1 MKLFHTHRWP
11 LGLTGLALLLL
22 LVQHWGMMLSNSD
35 DPWIIRSS
43 FQHVLDTASVQGR
56 FWLIPINLMAQIPYL
71 SGNWGVAN
79 TFKMAV
85 NGLVFLGF
93 VMFCARLTTVRTGTL
108 MGLVWLALI
117 DVSPGYYS
125 PFHGFLMMF
134 NLQFAALFFS
144 FYIYLGRLD
153 SDQEHTTIVWPFA
166 LYAFAMLAYEPMF
179 FYSLAFPA
187 MFLYKHL
194 EARQGAMRVSDWW
207 QLAVKFTQRNYP
219 LALLLLAYVVCYFGY
234 RYFQPT
240 SGRGLD
246 MSGNVL
252 DILTTIYKFSIHG
265 FHVQFKPLGN
275 VIPTV
280 STNWNI
286 GLAMTYAGV
295 IALAMLVLIPRME
308 KPDVPQRLYGKAA
321 LAVLLFFVFCP
332 NILLAFVQGYRQWAA
347 EDPHYVGN
355 YFSSFALAMLIT
367 LGVLHLVGGQRAH
380 REKVLFGAVLFLFFS
395 SACDNYVRWSNLAE
409 TNRKDSLLWERAIA
423 QLKTAQFPATR
434 PLVFCAQNAPE
445 KVSGNDL
452 YWSSVLSEILNQ
464 PLTYSSKSMKPDVC
478 TYALD
483 FNTLRF
489 PVAQH

>member
-1 MKLFHTHRWP
+1 M
-11 LGLTGLALLLL
+11 GLALLLL

-35 DPWIIRSS
+35 DPWIVRSS
-43 FQHVLDTASVQGR
+43 FQHILDTASVQGR
-56 FWLIPINLMAQIPYL
+56 FWLIPINLMAQVPYL
-71 SGNWGVAN
+71 SGSWEVAN
-79 TFKMAV
+79 AIKMTV
-85 NGLVFLGF
+85 NGLVLLGF
-93 VMFCARLTTVRTGTL
+93 VMFCARLTTVRTGML

-144 FYIYLGRLD
+144 FYTYLGRLGPD
-153 SDQEHTTIVWPFA
+153 NKRTAIVWPFV

-194 EARQGAMRVSDWW
+194 ETRESAMRVSDWW

-246 MSGNVL
+246 MSGNVQ

-280 STNWNI
+280 SATWNV
-286 GLAMTYAGV
+286 GLALMYAGA
-295 IALAMLVLIPRME
+295 IALAMLLVIPRID
-308 KPDVPQRLYGKAA
+308 KLDFPARLYSRPA
-321 LAVLLFFVFCP
+321 LAVLVFFVFCP
-332 NILLAFVQGYRQWAA
+332 NILLALVAGYRQWAA

-355 YFSSFALAMLIT
+355 YFSSFALAMLVT
-367 LGVLHLVGGQRAH
+367 LGVLHVAGGQRAH

-409 TNRKDSLLWERAIA
+409 TNRKDSLLWKQAIE
-423 QLKTAQFPATR
+423 QLKTQPLPAASA
-434 PLVFCAQNAPE
+434 LVICAQNAPE
-445 KVSGNDL
+445 KVSGDDR
-452 YWSSVLSEILNQ
+452 YWTSMLSEILNQ
-464 PLTYSSKSMKPDVC
+464 PLTYSSKPMKPGVC
-478 TYALD
+478 TYTLD

-489 PVAQH
+489 PVAQR

>member
-1 MKLFHTHRWP
+1 MKHLHTHRWP
-11 LGLTGLALLLL
+11 LVLTGLALVLL

-56 FWLIPINLMAQIPYL
+56 FWLIPINLMAQVPYL
-71 SGNWGVAN
+71 SGSWEVAN
-79 TFKMAV
+79 TFKMAI
-85 NGLVFLGF
+85 NGLVLLGF
-93 VMFCARLTTVRTGTL
+93 VMFCSKLTTVRTGTL

-144 FYIYLGRLD
+144 FYTYLGRLGNGK
-153 SDQEHTTIVWPFA
+153 ERTTIVWPFV

-179 FYSLAFPA
+179 FYALAFPA
-187 MFLYKHL
+187 MYVYRHL
-194 EARQGAMRVSDWW
+194 EARQGALGASDWL

-246 MSGNVL
+246 MSGNML
-252 DILTTIYKFSIHG
+252 EILATIYKFSIHG
-265 FHVQFKPLGN
+265 FHVQFEPLGN

-280 STNWNI
+280 SNNWNV
-286 GLAMTYAGV
+286 GLALVYAGA
-295 IALAMLVLIPRME
+295 IALAMLLAIPRVE
-308 KPDVPQRLYGKAA
+308 KLDFPERLYSRPA
-321 LAVLLFFVFCP
+321 LAVLVFFVFCP
-332 NILLAFVQGYRQWAA
+332 NILLALVAGYRQWAA

-355 YFSSFALAMLIT
+355 YFSSFALAMVVTI
-367 LGVLHLVGGQRAH
+367 GVLHVVGGQRAA
-380 REKVLFGAVLFLFFS
+380 REKVLFGVVLFLFFS
-395 SACDNYVRWSNLAE
+395 SACDNYVRWSNVAE

-423 QLKTAQFPATR
+423 QLKTEQFSVTT
-434 PLVFCAQNAPE
+434 PLVFCAQNAPQ
-445 KVSGNDL
+445 KVSGDDR
-452 YWSSVLSEILNQ
+452 YWSSVLSEILKV
-464 PLTYSSKSMKPDVC
+464 PLSYSSKSMKPGAC
-478 TYALD
+478 TYTLD

-489 PVAQH
+489 PVAKR